1 MNRETDIDELRQEL
15 ERLRL
20 AADNIERLINA
31 AAEQEE
37 RPTDQPQ
44 VLSRRT
50 EDYRHTHPVVRDHLG
65 VEILIG
71 DQVEFVT
78 RGLFSSTR
86 GTVYKIATSGTRI
99 TARDQ
104 FRRSISRAPHNVRVI
119 VQEQ

>member
-1 MNRETDIDELRQEL
+1 MNREIDIDELRQEL
-15 ERLRL
+15 ESLRL
-20 AADNIERLINA
+20 AAVNIERLITA
-31 AAEQEE
+31 VAEQGE
-37 RPTDQPQ
+37 RPTNQPQ
-44 VLSRRT
+44 EQNRRT

-86 GTVYKIATSGTRI
+86 GTVYKIATSGIRI